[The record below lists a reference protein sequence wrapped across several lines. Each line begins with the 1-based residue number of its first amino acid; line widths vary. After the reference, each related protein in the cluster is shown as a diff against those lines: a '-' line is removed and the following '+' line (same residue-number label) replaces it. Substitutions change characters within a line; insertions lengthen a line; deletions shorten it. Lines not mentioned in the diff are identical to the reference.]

1 MHAESMQCILYT
13 YVLSGLKAL
22 SMVYQGRRKQ
32 LKSGPASYTEAAQ
45 RAKKNF
51 IELSGSS
58 RLLEA
63 AQSIHIPYLAWGELE
78 FID

>member
-45 RAKKNF
+45 RAKKISLNCQ
-51 IELSGSS
+51 EVAVCLKQRSQYTS
-58 RLLEA
+58 RT
-63 AQSIHIPYLAWGELE
+63 
-78 FID
+78 